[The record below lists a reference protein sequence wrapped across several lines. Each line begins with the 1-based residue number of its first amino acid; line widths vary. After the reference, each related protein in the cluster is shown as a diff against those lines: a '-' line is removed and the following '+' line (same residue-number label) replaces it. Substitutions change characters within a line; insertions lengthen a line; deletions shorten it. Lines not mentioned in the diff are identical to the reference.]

1 MSPRTILI
9 NTGRGALIDEQA
21 LIRALTEGTIK
32 GAGIDVF
39 EDEPPASDNPLFK
52 LDNVVVSDHTAWYSD
67 RSQNELQT
75 RAAKEVY
82 RVFSGDEPAS
92 WLNPW

>member
-9 NTGRGALIDEQA
+9 NTGRGPLIDEQA
-21 LIRALTEGTIK
+21 LIRALTQGTIR

-39 EDEPPASDNPLFK
+39 EDEPPAPDNPLFG

-67 RSQNELQT
+67 RSLAELQT

-82 RVFSGDEPAS
+82 RVFAGEKPAS